1 MRKILFILVLVLG
14 IGGVSV
20 AQTAQTQPSKEYV
33 AALKKM
39 IVVSGSDATFKLV
52 IPQMFAMMKQQL
64 PNVPAEFW
72 SEAEKEMMKTLV
84 DDLVELLAPI
94 YHMLLL
100 CPIYRK
106 LRNFT
111 NLLSVKKW
119 LPHNR
124 QSLLKVWLSDSNGV

>member
-52 IPQMFAMMKQQL
+52 IPQMKKGISQ
-64 PNVPAEFW
+64 W
-72 SEAEKEMMKTLV
+72 
-84 DDLVELLAPI
+84 
-94 YHMLLL
+94 
-100 CPIYRK
+100 K
-106 LRNFT
+106 LMSCKSWQI
-111 NLLSVKKW
+111 LLS
-119 LPHNR
+119 
-124 QSLLKVWLSDSNGV
+124 GVLQIGV

>member
-14 IGGVSV
+14 IGGVSI

-33 AALKKM
+33 TALKKM

-72 SEAEKEMMKTLV
+72 SEAEKEMMKDVYKRQGITDELSFFLFRV
-84 DDLVELLAPI
+84 D
-94 YHMLLL
+94 YH
-100 CPIYRK
+100 
-106 LRNFT
+106 
-111 NLLSVKKW
+111 V
-119 LPHNR
+119 
-124 QSLLKVWLSDSNGV
+124 